1 MDNKQFFEE
10 LASRNNEI
18 QSPASLGEAE
28 ADLVKSGSA
37 TVKKTNHA
45 VSEDQETG
53 DGELIIDA
61 YQTASDVII
70 EVPIA
75 GVNADDLD
83 VSITPEV
90 VTIKGKRERS
100 NHVRSDDYIYQ
111 ECYWG
116 RFSRSIVLPQE
127 VDAEEADASLKN
139 GVLTIKLPKLNRMKS
154 TKIKVKGS

>member
-10 LASRNNEI
+10 LASKNSGIE
-18 QSPASLGEAE
+18 PAYVSSEPE
-28 ADLVKSGSA
+28 ADLARASSVAKR
-37 TVKKTNHA
+37 THHA
-45 VSEDQETG
+45 ISDDQEVG

-61 YQTASDVII
+61 YQTANEVII

-83 VSITPEV
+83 ISITPETV
-90 VTIKGKRERS
+90 NIKGKRERS
-100 NHVRSDDYIYQ
+100 NHVKSDDYIYQ

-116 RFSRSIVLPQE
+116 RFSRSIVLPHE

-154 TKIKVKGS
+154 TKLKVKGS